1 MRVNESLYSTDPERQ
16 SSDMKKIYALLGTAM
31 VLLCGC
37 AGQADQGA
45 TASAKSQQPWL
56 CQGRDGEWQ
65 CNRDVPKPQQPAD
78 ATGQKV
84 TAATLEPEAPST
96 PDRAPSSSDKPALSN
111 IAPSTVADTAAPEVE
126 VIKTPIAAPV
136 ESAWTIQWAALS
148 TAAAARQYGIKYLAD
163 SAADYEIRPIRVNN
177 RDYYILF
184 SGRYPSRAAATEAA
198 EQIRTAS
205 SEAPF
210 FRTMSSIRAAARN

>member
-1 MRVNESLYSTDPERQ
+1 MH
-16 SSDMKKIYALLGTAM
+16 SSAPQWFCFAAAQAKLTRAPTPLRNPSNL
-31 VLLCGC
+31 GC
-37 AGQADQGA
+37 AKVA
-45 TASAKSQQPWL
+45 TASGNVTEMAVCRSSLPMQLSKRSLQQRWSQRRQAHQIGL
-56 CQGRDGEWQ
+56 HHHQTNQ
-65 CNRDVPKPQQPAD
+65 HL
-78 ATGQKV
+78 
-84 TAATLEPEAPST
+84 AA
-96 PDRAPSSSDKPALSN
+96 
-111 IAPSTVADTAAPEVE
+111 STVALEVE
-126 VIKTPIAAPV
+126 VTKTPIAAPV
-136 ESAWTIQWAALS
+136 ENAWTIQWAALS

-184 SGRYPSRAAATEAA
+184 SGRYPSKAAATEAA

>member
-37 AGQADQGA
+37 AGQADQSA
-45 TASAKSQQPWL
+45 NASAKSQQPWL
-56 CQGRDGEWQ
+56 CQGHDGEWQ
-65 CNRDVPKPQQPAD
+65 CNRDGRMPQQPAD
-78 ATGQKV
+78 ATEQNV

-111 IAPSTVADTAAPEVE
+111 IAASTVALEVE
-126 VIKTPIAAPV
+126 VTKTPIAAPV
-136 ESAWTIQWAALS
+136 ENAWTIQWAALS

-184 SGRYPSRAAATEAA
+184 SGRYPSKAAATEAA

>member
-1 MRVNESLYSTDPERQ
+1 
-16 SSDMKKIYALLGTAM
+16 MKKIYVVIGAAM

-37 AGQADQGA
+37 AGQSGQIANA
-45 TASAKSQQPWL
+45 TMESQQPWL
-56 CQGRDGEWQ
+56 CQGVSGEWQ
-65 CNRDVPKPQQPAD
+65 CNRDVRMPQQPAD
-78 ATGQKV
+78 ATEQKV

-96 PDRAPSSSDKPALSN
+96 PDRAPSSSDKSALNN
-111 IAPSTVADTAAPEVE
+111 IAPSTVADTPAPEVD
-126 VIKTPIAAPV
+126 VTKTPIAATV
-136 ESAWTIQWAALS
+136 ENAWTIQWAALS

-184 SGRYPSRAAATEAA
+184 SGRYPSKAAATEAA